1 VRRGAAIGW
10 LAAALSA
17 GGCGFRAPLPAP
29 GAWAMHTIDR
39 SSAGADGVRLGDVN
53 GDGLADIATAWEE
66 GGRIRVYL
74 HPGPRAV
81 KEPWPA
87 VTVGEVHAPEDA
99 VFVDLDG
106 DGAVDVVSSCEG
118 RERKVFVHWAPR
130 GREAYRDARAWKTQP
145 LPASVGK
152 MQWMFT
158 APMQVDGR
166 HGVDLVA
173 GGKQDGA
180 RVGWFAAPAD
190 ARDLGRWRWH
200 PVYDAGWIMSL
211 EALDLDGD
219 GDQDLLLSDRRGERA
234 GVKWLENPG
243 PGGPQTRAWTEHAIG
258 ATGREAMFLTV
269 ADLDGDGLED
279 VVAAVREKQLCFF
292 RRENREGRRWE
303 EHCIE
308 VPASAGTAK
317 SVAAGDI
324 DGDGRMDLVFS
335 CEHARGKAGVM
346 WLSYRASP
354 IERAWVAREISGAP
368 GTKFDL
374 VRLIDLDG
382 DGDLDV
388 LTCEEAE
395 NLGVIWYE
403 NPRR

>member
-1 VRRGAAIGW
+1 MRSAAIGCIV
-10 LAAALSA
+10 AALSA
-17 GGCGFRAPLPAP
+17 GGCRSGGPLPAP

-39 SSAGADGVRLGDVN
+39 SSAGADGVRLTDAN

-74 HPGPRAV
+74 HPGPRVV

-87 VTVGEVHAPEDA
+87 VTVGEVASPEDA

-106 DGAVDVVSSCEG
+106 DGAIDVVSSS
-118 RERKVFVHWAPR
+118 ERHERRVYVHWAPR
-130 GREAYRDARAWKTQP
+130 GRDVYRDAKAWKTEP
-145 LPASVGK
+145 LPASLGR

-158 APMQVDGR
+158 TPMQVDGR
-166 HGVDLVA
+166 DGVDLVS
-173 GGKQDGA
+173 GGKNAGA
-180 RVGWFAAPAD
+180 QVGWFEAPAD
-190 ARDLGRWRWH
+190 ARDLTRWRWH
-200 PVYDAGWIMSL
+200 PIYAAGWIMSI
-211 EALDLDGD
+211 EAVDMDGD
-219 GDQDLLLSDRRGERA
+219 GDRDLLISDRRGERA

-243 PGGPQTRAWTEHAIG
+243 PGERQTRDWPEHAIG

-279 VVAAVREKQLCFF
+279 VIAAVREQAICFF
-292 RRENREGRRWE
+292 RRTSRDGRGWE

-324 DGDGRMDLVFS
+324 DQDGRMDLVFS

-346 WLSYRASP
+346 WLSYRDSP
-354 IERAWVAREISGAP
+354 VDRVWMARDISGAP
-368 GTKFDL
+368 GTKYDL

-403 NPRR
+403 NPLR